1 MGKMALKVAKI
12 RMQILNHGNK
22 EGFSIVEAS
31 LSLLIASLLL
41 LAVLGFIRLSV
52 VYSSREINKIE
63 NCIQNQN
70 IYAEKNL

>member
-1 MGKMALKVAKI
+1 
-12 RMQILNHGNK
+12 MQILNHGNK

-52 VYSSREINKIE
+52 VYSSKEINKIE
-63 NCIQNQN
+63 NYIQNQN
-70 IYAEKNL
+70 IYAEKSL